1 MTRSES
7 SSSPSISKIAAVNT
21 DCLATFAVTAR
32 DDTPADGVA
41 TRASILEVSQPRHGL
56 IALEHGCNFRQ
67 VSDHV
72 GHGGR
77 RLRAGRLFRSGV
89 LAYFSELDH
98 EQLSAYGIRTIVD
111 LRRADERRREPTRWC
126 SPEVITLSADD
137 ETTPA
142 SLLRFALRTA
152 QTQANMRQA
161 MIAVYCAMPD
171 SLADRLRALFESLRR
186 GETPMLVHCAAGKD
200 RTGFAIAVI
209 LEALGVSRA
218 TVLEDYL
225 YTNHAVDLERF
236 VLAHHPGSTRHPE
249 ARHPLKQLAPD
260 VRAALLGADAD
271 YLNAALAAIEQTYGC
286 VESYLERRL
295 GVDWRALARVRD
307 ALLE

>member
-1 MTRSES
+1 
-7 SSSPSISKIAAVNT
+7 
-21 DCLATFAVTAR
+21 
-32 DDTPADGVA
+32 
-41 TRASILEVSQPRHGL
+41 
-56 IALEHGCNFRQ
+56 
-67 VSDHV
+67 
-72 GHGGR
+72 
-77 RLRAGRLFRSGV
+77 LFRSGV

-98 EQLSAYGIRTIVD
+98 QRLSAYGIRTIVD

-152 QTQANMRQA
+152 QTPANMRQA
-161 MIAVYCAMPD
+161 MIDVYRAMPD
-171 SLADRLRALFESLRR
+171 SLAGRLRALFESLDR
-186 GETPMLVHCAAGKD
+186 GETPILVHCAAGKD

-209 LEALGVSRA
+209 LEAVGVSRA

-236 VLAHHPGSTRHPE
+236 VIEHHPGGTRH
-249 ARHPLKQLAPD
+249 ADTRHPLKQLAPD
-260 VRAALLGADAD
+260 VRNALLGADAA
-271 YLNAALAAIEQTYGC
+271 YLNAALTAVERTYGS
-286 VESYLERRL
+286 VEGYLERRL
-295 GVDWRALARVRD
+295 GVNQHTLARIRD